1 MYHREIKILVEQGM
15 RYKILGKTG
24 LKVSELAF
32 GAIQITRID
41 KKDAITL
48 VRLAYNS
55 GINLIDTA
63 NSYFKSEEILG
74 EALKG
79 IREKVY
85 VISKS
90 EKRDKKNFLLDLD
103 TSLKRLKTD
112 YIDGY
117 FFHSISKNVEFDQIE
132 KSGVIEAL
140 IRQKDK
146 GKLRF
151 IGFSCHNPAVIERF
165 FEVKD
170 FSMLMI
176 PLNFITTEYVEE
188 NLINKFNQNETGL
201 LAMKPF
207 GGGRLTDIE
216 LCFKFL
222 KKYPQ
227 VIPVAGM
234 QSIDELKQNLIYIAK
249 DDELTEADN
258 KRIKELSEELGT
270 KFCRGCGYCMPCKE
284 KGIEITDI
292 NFIEVF
298 HKQFPKDVFW
308 NMGFDEK
315 VEVARECIE
324 CGKCSEKCPFD
335 LDVPGIIKKNIR
347 FFDSLRKE

>member
-1 MYHREIKILVEQGM
+1 M

-41 KKDAITL
+41 QKDAIDL
-48 VRLAYNS
+48 IRFAYNS

-63 NSYFKSEEILG
+63 NSYFNSEEILG
-74 EALKG
+74 VALKG

-85 VISKS
+85 IISKS
-90 EKRDKKNFLLDLD
+90 GKRDKKNFLQDLD

-112 YIDGY
+112 YIDIY
-117 FFHSISKNVEFDQIE
+117 FFHGISKNNEFDQIE
-132 KSGVIEAL
+132 GSGVIEAL
-140 IRQKDK
+140 IKERDK
-146 GKLRF
+146 GKVNF
-151 IGFSCHNPAVIERF
+151 IGFSCHNPVVIERF
-165 FEVKD
+165 FKVKD
-170 FSMLMI
+170 FSVLMI
-176 PLNFITTEYVEE
+176 PLNFMTTEYVEE
-188 NLINKFNQNETGL
+188 NLLYKFNQNKTGL

-207 GGGRLTDIE
+207 GGGRLMDIE
-216 LCFKFL
+216 ICFKFL
-222 KKYPQ
+222 KQYPQ

-249 DDELTEADN
+249 DNRLTKADH

-270 KFCRGCGYCMPCKE
+270 KFCRGCGYCMPCEE

-292 NFIEVF
+292 NFIEVW
-298 HKQFPKDVFW
+298 HKQFPYDAFW
-308 NMGFDEK
+308 NMGFDRK

-335 LDVPGIIKKNIR
+335 LDVPEIIKKNIA
-347 FFDSLRKE
+347 FFDNLKKV

>member
-1 MYHREIKILVEQGM
+1 M
-15 RYKILGKTG
+15 RYKILGKTN

-41 KKDAITL
+41 QKEAINL
-48 VRLAYNS
+48 IRFAYDS

-63 NSYFKSEEILG
+63 SSYFNSEEILG
-74 EALKG
+74 KALKG

-90 EKRDKKNFLLDLD
+90 GKRDKKNFLQDFN

-112 YIDGY
+112 YIDFY
-117 FFHSISKNVEFDQIE
+117 LFHGISKNNEFDQIE
-132 KSGVIEAL
+132 EAGVIEAL
-140 IRQKDK
+140 VKERDK
-146 GKLRF
+146 GKVRF
-151 IGFSCHNPAVIERF
+151 IGFSCHNPAVIEKF
-165 FEVKD
+165 FKVKD
-170 FSMLMI
+170 FSILMI

-188 NLINKFNQNETGL
+188 SLLYKFNQNKTGL

-207 GGGRLTDIE
+207 GGGRLMDIE
-216 LCFKFL
+216 ICFKFL
-222 KKYPQ
+222 RQYPQ

-234 QSIDELKQNLIYIAK
+234 QSIDELKQNLIYIGK
-249 DDELTEADN
+249 DDNLTKTDH

-292 NFIEVF
+292 NFIEVYY
-298 HKQFPKDVFW
+298 KQFPHDVFW
-308 NMGFDEK
+308 NIGLDKK
-315 VEVARECIE
+315 VEVARKCIE

-335 LDVPGIIKKNIR
+335 LDVSEIIKKNIA
-347 FFDSLRKE
+347 FFDGLKKV

>member
-1 MYHREIKILVEQGM
+1 M

-41 KKDAITL
+41 QKDAMDLI
-48 VRLAYNS
+48 RFAYDS

-63 NSYFKSEEILG
+63 NSYFNSEEILG

-85 VISKS
+85 IISKS
-90 EKRDKKNFLLDLD
+90 GKRDKKNFLQDLD

-112 YIDGY
+112 YIDIY
-117 FFHSISKNVEFDQIE
+117 FFHGISKNNEFDQIE
-132 KSGVIEAL
+132 GSGVIEAL
-140 IRQKDK
+140 IKEKDK
-146 GKLRF
+146 GKVRF
-151 IGFSCHNPAVIERF
+151 IGFSCHNPVVIERF
-165 FEVKD
+165 FKVKD
-170 FSMLMI
+170 FSVLMI
-176 PLNFITTEYVEE
+176 PLNFMTTEYVEE
-188 NLINKFNQNETGL
+188 NLLYKFNQNKTGL

-216 LCFKFL
+216 ICFKFL
-222 KKYPQ
+222 KQYPQ

-234 QSIDELKQNLIYIAK
+234 QSMGELKQNLIYIAK
-249 DDELTEADN
+249 DDKLTKADF

-270 KFCRGCGYCMPCKE
+270 KFCRGCGYCMPCEE

-292 NFIEVF
+292 NFIEVYY
-298 HKQFPKDVFW
+298 KQFKYKTTF
-308 NMGFDEK
+308 
-315 VEVARECIE
+315 
-324 CGKCSEKCPFD
+324 CP
-335 LDVPGIIKKNIR
+335 N
-347 FFDSLRKE
+347 

>member
-1 MYHREIKILVEQGM
+1 M

-41 KKDAITL
+41 QKDAIDL
-48 VRLAYNS
+48 IRFAYDS

-63 NSYFKSEEILG
+63 NSYFNSEEILG

-85 VISKS
+85 IISKS
-90 EKRDKKNFLLDLD
+90 GKIDKKNFLHDLD

-112 YIDGY
+112 YIDIY
-117 FFHSISKNVEFDQIE
+117 FFHGISKNNEFDQIE
-132 KSGVIEAL
+132 GSGVIEAL
-140 IRQKDK
+140 IKERDK
-146 GKLRF
+146 GKVNF
-151 IGFSCHNPAVIERF
+151 IGFSCHNPVVIERF
-165 FEVKD
+165 FKVKD
-170 FSMLMI
+170 FSVLMI

-188 NLINKFNQNETGL
+188 NLLYKFSQNKTGL

-207 GGGRLTDIE
+207 GGGRLMDIE
-216 LCFKFL
+216 ICFKFL
-222 KKYPQ
+222 KQYPQ

-249 DDELTEADN
+249 DDKLTKADY

-270 KFCRGCGYCMPCKE
+270 KFCRGCGYCMPCEE

-292 NFIEVF
+292 NFIEVYY
-298 HKQFPKDVFW
+298 KQFPHNVFW
-308 NMGFDEK
+308 NIDLDGK
-315 VEVARECIE
+315 VEAARECIE

-335 LDVPGIIKKNIR
+335 LNVPEIIKKNIA
-347 FFDSLRKE
+347 FFDGLKKV

>member
-1 MYHREIKILVEQGM
+1 M

-41 KKDAITL
+41 QKDAINL
-48 VRLAYNS
+48 IRFAYDS

-63 NSYFKSEEILG
+63 NSYFNSEEILG

-85 VISKS
+85 IISKS
-90 EKRDKKNFLLDLD
+90 GKKDKKSFLQDLD

-112 YIDGY
+112 YIDIY
-117 FFHSISKNVEFDQIE
+117 FFHGISKNNEFDQIE
-132 KSGVIEAL
+132 ESGVIEAL
-140 IRQKDK
+140 IRQRDK
-146 GKLRF
+146 GKVRF

-165 FEVKD
+165 FKVKD
-170 FSMLMI
+170 FSVLMI

-188 NLINKFNQNETGL
+188 SLLYKFNQNKTGL

-207 GGGRLTDIE
+207 GGGRLMDIE

-234 QSIDELKQNLIYIAK
+234 QSIDELKQNLIYIEK
-249 DDELTEADN
+249 DDKLTEADH
-258 KRIKELSEELGT
+258 KRIKELWEELGT
-270 KFCRGCGYCMPCKE
+270 KFCRGCGYCMPCEE

-292 NFIEVF
+292 NFIEVY
-298 HKQFPKDVFW
+298 HKQFPHDVFW
-308 NMGFDEK
+308 NIGLDRK

-335 LDVPGIIKKNIR
+335 LNVPEIIKNNIA
-347 FFDSLRKE
+347 FFDSLKKV